1 MKTIFFICL
10 ILPLTTSVV
19 MGLNAKKEFIPCDN
33 GNYQDH
39 PKSKDTL
46 VLADSSLIIFI
57 DGQEVSRAEYERRH
71 INREIESVTGI
82 LDDPRL
88 AIKYYGE
95 KYRNGFIKFETI
107 KK

>member
-1 MKTIFFICL
+1 MKTNFFISL
-10 ILPLTTSVV
+10 ILLTTSLV
-19 MGLNAKKEFIPCDN
+19 GLNAKKEFTPCDN
-33 GNYQDH
+33 GDCQDN

-71 INREIESVTGI
+71 INREIEPVTGI

-95 KYRNGFIKFETI
+95 KYRNGFIKFESI